1 MDVFSAPPAELPH
14 DAGSPAQISR
24 FVADVAQQAPSVY
37 NTSPWWFSATDTAV
51 CVHAD
56 AERKLNTADPVGR
69 ELTIS
74 CGAAVFTARVAMR
87 NLGLMP
93 RARVLPEPDSPNLIA
108 RIGWAQERKPPSD
121 YERRL
126 FASIASAR
134 THRGGYP
141 TDRLPAGVMAEL
153 VQQAGREQVGLRVM
167 ADDDYRVATLTVVN
181 AARSAFVLDE
191 ARTKEAS
198 AWATPGGRGKG
209 WGPLPMELTA
219 TPQSPGIVAIL
230 TTAADQRTDWISA
243 GQALQRLRLVAGLSE
258 VEVAIDA
265 EPLEF
270 GQLRDFISAEL
281 VKPARAQ
288 LVLRFG
294 HVGRVNSG

>member
-37 NTSPWWFSATDTAV
+37 NTSPWWFSATDTDV

-56 AERKLNTADPVGR
+56 AERKLNLADPVGR

-93 RARVLPEPDSPNLIA
+93 EARVLPEPDSPNLIA
-108 RIGWAQERKPPSD
+108 RIGWAGERKPPND
-121 YERRL
+121 YERKL
-126 FASIASAR
+126 FASIATSR

-141 TDRLPAGVMAEL
+141 SDRLPAGVMAEL
-153 VQQAGREQVGLRVM
+153 LQQAGREQVGLQVM
-167 ADDDYRVATLTVVN
+167 ADDEHRTATLTVVD
-181 AARSAFVLDE
+181 AARSAFVLDD
-191 ARTKEAS
+191 ARINEAS
-198 AWATPGGRGKG
+198 AWAAPGGRGQG
-209 WGPLPMELTA
+209 WGPLPMELSA

-230 TTAADQRTDWISA
+230 TTATDQRTDWIA
-243 GQALQRLRLVAGLSE
+243 TGQALQRLRLVAGLSG

-270 GQLRDFISAEL
+270 AQLRDFVSAEL
-281 VKPARAQ
+281 VRPARAQ

-294 HVGRVNSG
+294 SVARPSSG

>member
-1 MDVFSAPPAELPH
+1 MDPSSAPPAELPH

-37 NTSPWWFSATDTAV
+37 NTSPWWFSATDTDV

-56 AERKLNTADPVGR
+56 VERKLGLADPVGR

-93 RARVLPEPDSPNLIA
+93 LARVLPEPDSPNLIA
-108 RIGWAQERKPPSD
+108 RIGWTGKRKPPGD
-121 YERRL
+121 YERQL
-126 FASIASAR
+126 FTSITTSR
-134 THRGGYP
+134 T
-141 TDRLPAGVMAEL
+141 
-153 VQQAGREQVGLRVM
+153 Q
-167 ADDDYRVATLTVVN
+167 
-181 AARSAFVLDE
+181 
-191 ARTKEAS
+191 
-198 AWATPGGRGKG
+198 
-209 WGPLPMELTA
+209 PLPMEQSA
-219 TPQSPGIVAIL
+219 APQSPGIVAIL

-243 GQALQRLRLVAGLSE
+243 GQALQRLRLVAGLSG

-270 GQLRDFISAEL
+270 AQLRDFISAEL

-294 HVGRVNSG
+294 SAGRVNSA